1 MAIILGLALLC
12 AASPA
17 AGAEPARRAPDPMAL
32 PGDLLWMI
40 GPRDGAPHKAKPRP
54 SKRLLARG
62 RDLFS
67 TACSVCHGQNGDGLG
82 ELANRV
88 RPRPT
93 DFRRAS
99 YKLRSTPAGTLP
111 TDEDLFGTIT
121 RGMHGTAMHRWPQ
134 MTEDDRWALVFHL
147 KTLSP
152 RFAREKPGRSIAVPI
167 APRETESLRDH
178 GQQLYVR
185 LGCGSCHGPDGEGDG
200 LTAATLALARVRD
213 FTRGRFI
220 RGAEMEDIYVTL
232 RVGVEGTPMF
242 PYDRLGDDELWA
254 LASYVR
260 GLIRQRP
267 LHQLPPAGNQA
278 ASDPAAPS
286 RAVR

>member
-1 MAIILGLALLC
+1 MKTILGIALLL
-12 AASPA
+12 A
-17 AGAEPARRAPDPMAL
+17 AGPSAGDEPTRRSPDPMAL

-40 GPRDGAPHKAKPRP
+40 GPRDGALHKAKPRA

-62 RDLFS
+62 RDVYS
-67 TACSVCHGQNGDGLG
+67 TACSVCHGDKGDGLG
-82 ELANRV
+82 ELAPRV

-93 DFRRAS
+93 DFRRGA

-134 MTEDDRWALVFHL
+134 LTEDDRWALVFHL

-152 RFAREKPGRSIAVPI
+152 RFASEKPGKSIGVPI
-167 APRETESLRDH
+167 APRESESLRDH
-178 GQQLYVR
+178 GEQLYVR
-185 LGCGSCHGPDGEGDG
+185 LGCGNCHGPSGEGDG
-200 LTAATLALARVRD
+200 LTAAKLALARVRD

-232 RVGVEGTPMF
+232 RVGVEGTAMF
-242 PYDRLGDDELWA
+242 PYDRLRDDELWA
-254 LASYVR
+254 LASHVR
-260 GLIRQRP
+260 ALVRQRP
-267 LHQLPPAGNQA
+267 LHDLPPAGNQA
-278 ASDPAAPS
+278 AGATAAPVPP
-286 RAVR
+286 VR

>member
-1 MAIILGLALLC
+1 MKAILGVALLL
-12 AASPA
+12 ATGPV
-17 AGAEPARRAPDPMAL
+17 AGDEPARRAPDPMAL

-40 GPRDGAPHKAKPRP
+40 GPRDGAPHKAKPQP

-62 RDLFS
+62 RDLFV
-67 TACSVCHGQNGDGLG
+67 TACSVCHGETGDGLG
-82 ELANRV
+82 EFANRL

-93 DFRRAS
+93 DFQRGV
-99 YKLRSTPAGTLP
+99 YKLRSTPSGTLP

-134 MTEDDRWALVFHL
+134 MTEGDRWALVFHL

-152 RFAREKPGRSIAVPI
+152 RFAREKPGRSIGVPI
-167 APRETESLRDH
+167 APRESESLRDH
-178 GQQLYVR
+178 GELLYVR
-185 LGCGSCHGPDGEGDG
+185 LGCGACHGPSGEGDG
-200 LTAATLALARVRD
+200 LTAARLPLARVRD

-242 PYDRLGDDELWA
+242 PYDRLENDEIWA

-267 LHQLPPAGNQA
+267 LHELPPAGNQA
-278 ASDPAAPS
+278 AGDLAAPS
-286 RAVR
+286 RSMR